1 MLREEHL
8 RKLLRLFKESKI
20 DEDAFIKELKDLPY
34 IDLGFAKLDSHRSLR
49 RGIEEV
55 IFCRGKTKEQIRGIA
70 RALREREGDIV
81 FTHVSEEIFDV
92 IKEEL
97 PEIEYRESAG
107 MAVLERVK
115 KKRRK
120 GISVVTAGTSDI
132 KVAEEAS
139 VIAEVLGNQ
148 VERIYDVG
156 IAGIHRIFPYLGV
169 LRSSN
174 VIVVVAG
181 MEGALPS
188 VIAGLVSCPVIAV
201 PTSVG
206 YGANFNGISALLTM
220 LNTCVPGIAVVNI
233 DNGFGAGVLAHM
245 INALAYRNSASA

>member
-1 MLREEHL
+1 MNEEHL
-8 RKLLRLFKESKI
+8 REILRLFKEGKI
-20 DEDAFIKELKDLPY
+20 SEAEIIKEFKDLPY
-34 IDLGFAKLDSHRSLR
+34 KDIGFAKLDLHRSLR

-55 IFCRGKTKEQIRGIA
+55 IFCKGKSKEQVREIA
-70 RALREREGDIV
+70 RALKGGKGDIV
-81 FTHVSEEIFDV
+81 FTHVSEDLFRV
-92 IKEEL
+92 IAEEL
-97 PEIEYRESAG
+97 PDIRYHDAAR

-115 KKRRK
+115 KPKRK

-132 KVAEEAS
+132 GIAEEAA
-139 VIAEVLGNQ
+139 VVAEVLGNY

-156 IAGIHRIFPYLGV
+156 VAGIHRIFPYLDL

-174 VIVVVAG
+174 VLIVVAG

-188 VIAGLVSCPVIAV
+188 VIAGLVSAPVIAV

-206 YGANFNGISALLTM
+206 YGANFGGLSALLTM

-245 INALAYRNSASA
+245 INRLAYRNPDTT